1 MAASKIA
8 QYGHRGGY
16 GDYDHYSDYS
26 DYGSYGGYGGH
37 GDYGYEPKV
46 SLEFIELFVL
56 VFRIEFF

>member
-8 QYGHRGGY
+8 QYEHGGGY
-16 GDYDHYSDYS
+16 GDYDDYGGYS

-37 GDYGYEPKV
+37 GGYGYEPKV

-56 VFRIEFF
+56 VSRIEFF